1 MFEREFFSPIIDTK
15 SFNAYSKMLVENKY
29 FGKMFVEGALKK
41 LVGNRANKNNIKL
54 SRSE

>member
-41 LVGNRANKNNIKL
+41 LVGNKANKNNIKL